1 MARLKKI
8 AFIICGSI
16 AIGLGILGILLPLL
30 PTTPFLL
37 LGAACYLRSS
47 NKLYQWLINNKWLG
61 SYIKNYYEGNGITL
75 KTKIV
80 SISLL
85 WMSISYTALFLIEIL
100 LVKILLLFIA
110 IGVTKHLLSLK
121 TLVLKKKEQ
130 PSSSNIEGVSE

>member
-1 MARLKKI
+1 MGQVKKLM
-8 AFIICGSI
+8 FIICGSL
-16 AIGLGILGILLPLL
+16 AIGLGVLGIFLPLL

-80 SISLL
+80 SIGLL
-85 WMSISYTALFLIEIL
+85 WMSISYAAIFFIEMIF
-100 LVKILLLFIA
+100 VRILLLIIA

-121 TLVLKKKEQ
+121 TLKLKNHEQ
-130 PSSSNIEGVSE
+130 VINSKMGEINE

>member
-1 MARLKKI
+1 MAQVKKI
-8 AFIICGSI
+8 MFIFCGSI

-37 LGAACYLRSS
+37 LGATCYLRSS

-85 WMSISYTALFLIEIL
+85 WLSISYAAIFLIEIL
-100 LVKILLLFIA
+100 IIKILLLIIA

-121 TLVLKKKEQ
+121 TLVMKNNEQ
-130 PSSSNIEGVSE
+130 SSSSNIEGISE

>member
-1 MARLKKI
+1 MGQVKKLM
-8 AFIICGSI
+8 FIICGSL
-16 AIGLGILGILLPLL
+16 AIGLGVLGIFLPIL

-80 SISLL
+80 SIGLL
-85 WMSISYTALFLIEIL
+85 WMSISYAAIFLIEIIF
-100 LVKILLLFIA
+100 VRILLLIIA

-121 TLVLKKKEQ
+121 TLKLNNHEQ
-130 PSSSNIEGVSE
+130 VINSKMGEINE

>member
-1 MARLKKI
+1 MAQVKKI
-8 AFIICGSI
+8 IFIICGSI
-16 AIGLGILGILLPLL
+16 AIGLGILGIVLPLL

-85 WMSISYTALFLIEIL
+85 WISISYAALFLIEIL

-121 TLVLKKKEQ
+121 TLVLKKQEQ
-130 PSSSNIEGVSE
+130 TSNSKIEEVSE

>member
-1 MARLKKI
+1 MVRFKRILL
-8 AFIICGSI
+8 IICGSI
-16 AIGLGILGILLPLL
+16 SIGLGILGILLPLL

-47 NKLYQWLINNKWLG
+47 DKLYQWLINNKWLG

-85 WMSISYTALFLIEIL
+85 WSSISYAAIFLIEIIF
-100 LVKILLLFIA
+100 VKILFLIIA

-121 TLVLKKKEQ
+121 TLVLKNNEQ
-130 PSSSNIEGVSE
+130 PSSSNIEGISE